1 LVLFYFFRALPVLI
15 PITPVD
21 FAKTFDFRL
30 CGNGPLAITF
40 GTVVRQNPHYY
51 DLLVIVVQYL
61 VMKIATTI
69 ISIAIILLL
78 TLSLSVPSFLQ
89 NVLAQEQ
96 QVKRPPIVNAGPDQM
111 VNEGDRVIL
120 NGTGS
125 FDPDGEIVSYAWGVE
140 DSDDEAPPVSL
151 NGQNTYIATFT
162 APKVAGD
169 VSANSYLFELTV
181 TDNDGLIGSNASK
194 VVVGKGI
201 GQ

>member
-1 LVLFYFFRALPVLI
+1 
-15 PITPVD
+15 
-21 FAKTFDFRL
+21 
-30 CGNGPLAITF
+30 
-40 GTVVRQNPHYY
+40 
-51 DLLVIVVQYL
+51 
-61 VMKIATTI
+61 MKIATTI
-69 ISIAIILLL
+69 ISPVIILLL

-89 NVLAQEQ
+89 NVLAPEQ
-96 QVKRPPIVNAGPDQM
+96 QVKHPPIVNGGPDQM

-140 DSDDEAPPVSL
+140 DSDDEAPTVSL

-169 VSANSYLFELTV
+169 VSANSYLFELTI
-181 TDNDGLIGSNASK
+181 TDNDGLIGSYASK

-201 GQ
+201 G

>member
-1 LVLFYFFRALPVLI
+1 
-15 PITPVD
+15 
-21 FAKTFDFRL
+21 
-30 CGNGPLAITF
+30 
-40 GTVVRQNPHYY
+40 
-51 DLLVIVVQYL
+51 
-61 VMKIATTI
+61 MKITTI

-78 TLSLSVPSFLQ
+78 TLPISVPSFLQ
-89 NVLAQEQ
+89 NVLAPEQ
-96 QVKRPPIVNAGPDQM
+96 QVKQPPIVNAGPDQM

-162 APKVAGD
+162 APKIAGD
-169 VSANSYLFELTV
+169 VSANSYLFELTA
-181 TDNDGLIGSNASK
+181 TDNDGLIDSNASK

-201 GQ
+201 G

>member
-1 LVLFYFFRALPVLI
+1 
-15 PITPVD
+15 
-21 FAKTFDFRL
+21 
-30 CGNGPLAITF
+30 
-40 GTVVRQNPHYY
+40 
-51 DLLVIVVQYL
+51 
-61 VMKIATTI
+61 MATTI
-69 ISIAIILLL
+69 KSPVIILLL

-96 QVKRPPIVNAGPDQM
+96 QVKRPPIANAGPDQM

-181 TDNDGLIGSNASK
+181 TDNDGLIGSNTSK
-194 VVVGKGI
+194 VVVGQGI
-201 GQ
+201 G

>member
-1 LVLFYFFRALPVLI
+1 
-15 PITPVD
+15 
-21 FAKTFDFRL
+21 
-30 CGNGPLAITF
+30 
-40 GTVVRQNPHYY
+40 
-51 DLLVIVVQYL
+51 
-61 VMKIATTI
+61 MKIATTI
-69 ISIAIILLL
+69 IFIAIILLF
-78 TLSLSVPSFLQ
+78 TLPLSVPPFLQ

-96 QVKRPPIVNAGPDQM
+96 QVNQPPIVNTGPDQM

-151 NGQNTYIATFT
+151 NGQNTNIATFT
-162 APKVAGD
+162 APKIAGD

-194 VVVGKGI
+194 VVVRKGI
-201 GQ
+201 G

>member
-1 LVLFYFFRALPVLI
+1 
-15 PITPVD
+15 
-21 FAKTFDFRL
+21 
-30 CGNGPLAITF
+30 
-40 GTVVRQNPHYY
+40 
-51 DLLVIVVQYL
+51 
-61 VMKIATTI
+61 MKIATTI
-69 ISIAIILLL
+69 ISPVIILLL

-96 QVKRPPIVNAGPDQM
+96 QVKHPPIVNPGPDQM

-169 VSANSYLFELTV
+169 VSANSYLFELTI

>member
-1 LVLFYFFRALPVLI
+1 
-15 PITPVD
+15 
-21 FAKTFDFRL
+21 
-30 CGNGPLAITF
+30 
-40 GTVVRQNPHYY
+40 
-51 DLLVIVVQYL
+51 
-61 VMKIATTI
+61 MATTI
-69 ISIAIILLL
+69 KSPVIILLL

-96 QVKRPPIVNAGPDQM
+96 QVKRPPIANAGPDQM

-151 NGQNTYIATFT
+151 KGQNTYIATFT

-201 GQ
+201 G

>member
-1 LVLFYFFRALPVLI
+1 
-15 PITPVD
+15 
-21 FAKTFDFRL
+21 
-30 CGNGPLAITF
+30 
-40 GTVVRQNPHYY
+40 
-51 DLLVIVVQYL
+51 
-61 VMKIATTI
+61 MKIATTV
-69 ISIAIILLL
+69 ISMAIILLL
-78 TLSLSVPSFLQ
+78 TLPLSVPSFLQ

-111 VNEGDRVIL
+111 VNEGDRVSL

-125 FDPDGEIVSYAWGVE
+125 FDPDGEIVTYAWGVE

-151 NGQNTYIATFT
+151 NGQNAYIATFT

-169 VSANSYLFELTV
+169 VSVNSYLFELTV

-201 GQ
+201 G

>member
-1 LVLFYFFRALPVLI
+1 
-15 PITPVD
+15 
-21 FAKTFDFRL
+21 
-30 CGNGPLAITF
+30 
-40 GTVVRQNPHYY
+40 
-51 DLLVIVVQYL
+51 
-61 VMKIATTI
+61 MATTI
-69 ISIAIILLL
+69 KSPVMILLL
-78 TLSLSVPSFLQ
+78 ALSLSVPSFLQ

-96 QVKRPPIVNAGPDQM
+96 QVKRPPIANAGPDQM

-169 VSANSYLFELTV
+169 VGANSYLFELTV
-181 TDNDGLIGSNASK
+181 TDNDGLIGSNTSK

-201 GQ
+201 G

>member
-1 LVLFYFFRALPVLI
+1 
-15 PITPVD
+15 
-21 FAKTFDFRL
+21 
-30 CGNGPLAITF
+30 
-40 GTVVRQNPHYY
+40 
-51 DLLVIVVQYL
+51 
-61 VMKIATTI
+61 MKIATTI
-69 ISIAIILLL
+69 ISPVIILLL

-89 NVLAQEQ
+89 NVLAPEQ
-96 QVKRPPIVNAGPDQM
+96 QVKHPPIVNGGPDQM

-140 DSDDEAPPVSL
+140 DSDDEAPTVSL

-169 VSANSYLFELTV
+169 VSANSYLFELTI
-181 TDNDGLIGSNASK
+181 TDNDGLIGSNATK

-201 GQ
+201 G

>member
-1 LVLFYFFRALPVLI
+1 
-15 PITPVD
+15 
-21 FAKTFDFRL
+21 
-30 CGNGPLAITF
+30 
-40 GTVVRQNPHYY
+40 
-51 DLLVIVVQYL
+51 
-61 VMKIATTI
+61 MATTI
-69 ISIAIILLL
+69 KSPVIILLL

-96 QVKRPPIVNAGPDQM
+96 QVKRPPIANAGPDQM

-169 VSANSYLFELTV
+169 VGANSYLFELTV
-181 TDNDGLIGSNASK
+181 TDNDGLIGSNTSK

-201 GQ
+201 G

>member
-1 LVLFYFFRALPVLI
+1 
-15 PITPVD
+15 
-21 FAKTFDFRL
+21 
-30 CGNGPLAITF
+30 
-40 GTVVRQNPHYY
+40 
-51 DLLVIVVQYL
+51 
-61 VMKIATTI
+61 MKIATTV
-69 ISIAIILLL
+69 ISMAIILLL
-78 TLSLSVPSFLQ
+78 TLPLSVPSFLQ

-125 FDPDGEIVSYAWGVE
+125 FDPDGEIVTYAWGVE

-169 VSANSYLFELTV
+169 VSVNSYLFELTA

-201 GQ
+201 G

>member
-1 LVLFYFFRALPVLI
+1 M
-15 PITPVD
+15 
-21 FAKTFDFRL
+21 KT
-30 CGNGPLAITF
+30 I
-40 GTVVRQNPHYY
+40 
-51 DLLVIVVQYL
+51 I
-61 VMKIATTI
+61 II

-78 TLSLSVPSFLQ
+78 TLPLSVPSFLQ
-89 NVLAQEQ
+89 NVLAPEQ
-96 QVKRPPIVNAGPDQM
+96 QVKQPPIVNAAPDQM

-162 APKVAGD
+162 APKIAGD

-201 GQ
+201 G

>member
-1 LVLFYFFRALPVLI
+1 
-15 PITPVD
+15 
-21 FAKTFDFRL
+21 
-30 CGNGPLAITF
+30 
-40 GTVVRQNPHYY
+40 
-51 DLLVIVVQYL
+51 
-61 VMKIATTI
+61 
-69 ISIAIILLL
+69 
-78 TLSLSVPSFLQ
+78 
-89 NVLAQEQ
+89 VLAQEQ

-125 FDPDGEIVSYAWGVE
+125 YDPDGEIVSYAWGVE

-151 NGQNTYIATFT
+151 NGRNTYIATFT

-201 GQ
+201 G